1 MDTSRGAC
9 GNDRLSFKEV
19 ERRLRFYGRTI
30 VSERYKNYMV
40 CIKWIEKRNNVRYFR
55 VETEVKR
62 IDVAGRAH
70 KVFSHWVIE
79 LCV

>member
-1 MDTSRGAC
+1 MVTSKGAS

-19 ERRLRFYGRTI
+19 ENRLRYYGRTI
-30 VSERYKNYMV
+30 VSERYKNYMS
-40 CIKWIEKRNNVRYFR
+40 CIKWLEKRNNIRYFR

-62 IDVAGRAH
+62 ITFGGRTH

-79 LCV
+79 IYK

>member
-1 MDTSRGAC
+1 MVTSRGAC
-9 GNDRLSFKEV
+9 GSDRLSFKEV

-30 VSERYKNYMV
+30 VSERYKNYMA

-55 VETEVKR
+55 VETEVNR
-62 IDVAGRAH
+62 IDVAERAH

-79 LCV
+79 LCS

>member
-1 MDTSRGAC
+1 MVTSRGAC
-9 GNDRLSFKEV
+9 GSDRLSFKVV
-19 ERRLRFYGRTI
+19 ERRLRYYGRTI
-30 VSERYKNYMV
+30 VSERYKNYMA
-40 CIKWIEKRNNVRYFR
+40 CIKWIEKRNNIRYFR

-62 IDVAGRAH
+62 IDIASRAH

>member
-1 MDTSRGAC
+1 MGTSRGAC
-9 GNDRLSFKEV
+9 GSDRLSFKGV
-19 ERRLRFYGRTI
+19 ESRLRYYGRTI
-30 VSERYKNYMV
+30 VSERYKNYMA
-40 CIKWIEKRNNVRYFR
+40 CIKWIEKRNNIRYFR
-55 VETEVKR
+55 VETEVNR

>member
-1 MDTSRGAC
+1 MGTSRGAC
-9 GNDRLSFKEV
+9 GGDRLSFKEV
-19 ERRLRFYGRTI
+19 ERRLRYYGRTI
-30 VSERYKNYMV
+30 VSERYKNYMD
-40 CIKWIEKRNNVRYFR
+40 CIKWIEKRNNIRYFR

-62 IDVAGRAH
+62 IGVAGRSH

>member
-1 MDTSRGAC
+1 MVTSKGAY
-9 GNDRLSFKEV
+9 GSDRLSFKEV
-19 ERRLRFYGRTI
+19 ERRLRYYGRTI
-30 VSERYKNYMV
+30 VSERYKNYMT
-40 CIKWIEKRNNVRYFR
+40 CIKWIEKRNNVRHFR

-62 IDVAGRAH
+62 IDVAGRAR

>member
-1 MDTSRGAC
+1 MGTSKGAY
-9 GNDRLSFKEV
+9 GSGRLSFKEV

-30 VSERYKNYMV
+30 VSERYKNYMD
-40 CIKWIEKRNNVRYFR
+40 CIKWIEKRNNIRYFR
-55 VETEVKR
+55 VETEVNR

-79 LCV
+79 ICV

>member
-1 MDTSRGAC
+1 MGTSRGAC
-9 GNDRLSFKEV
+9 GGDRLSFKEV
-19 ERRLRFYGRTI
+19 ESRLRYYGRTI
-30 VSERYKNYMV
+30 VSERYKNCMN
-40 CIKWIEKRNNVRYFR
+40 CIKWIEKRNNIRYFR

-79 LCV
+79 LYV

>member
-1 MDTSRGAC
+1 MVTSRGAC
-9 GNDRLSFKEV
+9 GSDRLSFKEV

-30 VSERYKNYMV
+30 VSERYKNYMT

-55 VETEVKR
+55 VETEVKS
-62 IDVAGRAH
+62 IYVAGRMY